1 LLSLILLA
9 EVKAWQLGPVE
20 LPKSWA
26 FWETGKKS
34 KAEIAAAGTDLAVQ
48 EKVVNDSER
57 DNIEMELFFKEHSVD
72 AKTPR
77 GHLSPAAINTIEQ
90 FSRYIYIYMCV
101 FFSWNNTLS
110 SLSFSL
116 LHINTCNWPVERQL
130 CLILL
135 FCGLLPFAQGLGLS
149 ERKSRLNSYRNPE
162 VFVD

>member
-26 FWETGKKS
+26 FWEAGKKL
-34 KAEIAAAGTDLAVQ
+34 KAEIAAAGTDLVVQ

-101 FFSWNNTLS
+101 FFSWSNNLFQFEFLFAAHQHLQLACGVS
-110 SLSFSL
+110 IVSHLAL
-116 LHINTCNWPVERQL
+116 LWTVACCSRVRVVREEMKVE
-130 CLILL
+130 
-135 FCGLLPFAQGLGLS
+135 
-149 ERKSRLNSYRNPE
+149 
-162 VFVD
+162 